1 MQTKELQFI
10 HFGELFKNNER
21 INIMNKME
29 EKEIIDIAVEQLN
42 RQTAQITIKIECKKW
57 INKTNLPRLLTDIN
71 AHTADVQT
79 MLVTE
84 YINPNIAE

>member
-1 MQTKELQFI
+1 MQTKELQFV

-57 INKTNLPRLLTDIN
+57 INKTNLTRLLTDIN

-79 MLVTE
+79 ILVTE